1 MDAARTRVTAGG
13 RVALPARFR
22 ESLGLQIGDDMIMEL
37 GDGEL
42 RLIPSSVALRHA
54 QELVERYAGGSRGLA
69 DELLGERRREA
80 SRA

>member
-13 RVALPARFR
+13 RVVLPARFR
-22 ESLGLQIGDDMIMEL
+22 ESLGLQIGDEVIIEL

-42 RLIPSSVALRHA
+42 RLIPSSVALRRA
-54 QELVERYAGGSRGLA
+54 QELVERYAGGTRSLA
-69 DELLGERRREA
+69 DELLVERRREA